1 MKLDLKKIFDD
12 FNSKSTID
20 RMGVLIASNDF
31 SIWIT
36 AEKKPAFNFKINST
50 IPYEFDYESR
60 ILQWEYDKQLCFAG
74 WKHNRITK
82 RFSRITL

>member
-20 RMGVLIASNDF
+20 RMGVLVASVDF
-31 SIWIT
+31 NIWIM
-36 AEKKPAFNFKINST
+36 AGKKPAFNFKINST
-50 IPYEFDYESR
+50 IPYEFDYETG
-60 ILQWEYDKQLCFAG
+60 ILCWEYDKQVCFAG